1 MANYVILSPI
11 AQGPVTET
19 HSSPRFPLGMEVV
32 AFDRNRATS
41 AGNAAGVFVYARGSN
56 IASAGQFCHLQNGS
70 AVLLA
75 SGNSA
80 MALPV
85 GICPSVLSA
94 TNVYG
99 WVQIQGFVDY
109 ARGTNTAPVSNVPV
123 HFCGTNGIVL
133 SNVNNNRIFGIVGNA
148 SVTATASSAGS
159 YCYELFRPWVP
170 GPMSATNA
178 GGY

>member
-1 MANYVILSPI
+1 MANYVVIHPLG
-11 AQGPVTET
+11 QGPVTET
-19 HSSPRFPLGMEVV
+19 HGTPKFPLGMEVV
-32 AFDRNRATS
+32 AFDRNRT

-56 IASAGQFCHLQNGS
+56 IASAGQFCHLVNGS

-80 MALPV
+80 SAYPV
-85 GICPSVLSA
+85 GVCPTVLGA
-94 TNVYG
+94 TSQYG

-109 ARGTNTAPVSNVPV
+109 ARGTNVAPVAGVPV
-123 HFCGTNGIVL
+123 HFCGTPGIVL

-159 YCYELFRPWVP
+159 YCYELNRPWVP